1 MASNSV
7 TFVVGSETFQTSY
20 TIKWRPQ
27 THGRPIVLYDQ
38 LGTGESTHVCA
49 GFFTPALFVAEL
61 DNLIPWGV
69 TPAVE
74 YIAAH
79 RPQGFKHLI
88 LTNGSAS
95 CHEREGTTDA
105 REYQEGPMRF
115 YRKHALNL
123 EVWPPAE
130 ATKSLTQMGE
140 DPTVYRAMLGV
151 NEFVMR
157 GVLKD
162 WSVNPKLGK
171 VSCPTLIIN
180 GADDAIQDSCVA
192 PLFYGIQKAKWVT
205 LGSMASWE

>member
-1 MASNSV
+1 MA
-7 TFVVGSETFQTSY
+7 TSSPGATGAY
-20 TIKWRPQ
+20 SRTPIFTRRTAGQ
-27 THGRPIVLYDQ
+27 SSCTTSSGRASPP
-38 LGTGESTHVCA
+38 TCATTA
-49 GFFTPALFVAEL
+49 GFFTLAFFVAEL

-79 RPQGFKHLI
+79 RPQGLKHLI

-95 CHEREGTTDA
+95 
-105 REYQEGPMRF
+105 YP
-115 YRKHALNL
+115 L
-123 EVWPPAE
+123 W
-130 ATKSLTQMGE
+130 
-140 DPTVYRAMLGV
+140 RAAVAAVAAGLSGHGSTHSTSRLGV

-180 GADDAIQDSCVA
+180 GADDAVQDSCVA
-192 PLFYGIQKAKWVT
+192 PLFYGIEKAKWVT
-205 LGSMASWE
+205 LGSMAFWE